1 MYNGNKSTILIAILC
16 VSLVHA
22 GVYMGLMNVGSEST
36 MMMQEGGAT
45 ALTMHHVH
53 LAGVTDE
60 VEGNAEDSAV
70 ESEEVPEPEVEKP
83 KEETPPEPP
92 KPEPEPEPPK
102 EEPPKEEP
110 KPEPE
115 PVKQE
120 VIATKEK
127 SEQRIQQQQKRE
139 TKPVERKQERRNQPN
154 RQSDTARA
162 VQTAKSVYSES
173 EVSVLSKPTP
183 GYPRAARQRRMQGTV
198 DLLVG
203 INTTGAA
210 QSVKI
215 ARSSGH
221 DILDKAATKAAHGI
235 RLKPYKINGVAT
247 PIQVK
252 IQYVFKM

>member
-1 MYNGNKSTILIAILC
+1 MMNNGNKSTLVVAILC

-22 GVYMGLMNVGSEST
+22 GVYMGLTNVGSEST

-45 ALTMHHVH
+45 ALTMHQVQ

-70 ESEEVPEPEVEKP
+70 ESEEVPEPEVEQP
-83 KEETPPEPP
+83 KEETPPEPEKP
-92 KPEPEPEPPK
+92 QPEP
-102 EEPPKEEP
+102 EPPKEEP
-110 KPEPE
+110 KPEPKPE
-115 PVKQE
+115 PPKQE

-127 SEQRIQQQQKRE
+127 SEQRVNQQERRE
-139 TKPVERKQERRNQPN
+139 SKPVERKQERRSQPSK
-154 RQSDTARA
+154 QADTARA
-162 VQTAKSVYSES
+162 VQTAKAVYSES

-183 GYPRAARQRRMQGTV
+183 GYPRAARQRRIQGSV

-221 DILDKAATKAAHGI
+221 DILDKAAAKAAHGI
-235 RLKPYKINGVAT
+235 RLKPYKVNGVAT

>member
-1 MYNGNKSTILIAILC
+1 MMNNGNKSTLIVAILC

-22 GVYMGLMNVGSEST
+22 GVYMGLTNVGSEPT

-45 ALTMHHVH
+45 TLTMHQVQ
-53 LAGVTDE
+53 LAGVTEE
-60 VEGNAEDSAV
+60 VEGNAEDSAK
-70 ESEEVPEPEVEKP
+70 ESEEVPEPEVEPP

-92 KPEPEPEPPK
+92 KPEPEP
-102 EEPPKEEP
+102 PKEEP

-115 PVKQE
+115 PVKPEPPKQE
-120 VIATKEK
+120 VIATQAK
-127 SEQRIQQQQKRE
+127 SEQRVQQQERRE
-139 TKPVERKQERRNQPN
+139 TKPVERRQERRNQPSK
-154 RQSDTARA
+154 QADTARA
-162 VQTAKSVYSES
+162 VQTAKAVYSES

-203 INTTGAA
+203 INTIGAA

-221 DILDKAATKAAHGI
+221 DLLDKAAEKAAHGI
-235 RLKPYKINGVAT
+235 RLKPYKVNGIAT

-252 IQYVFKM
+252 IQYVFRM